1 VRHVIKK
8 QREPGIKKKCRKLF
22 SLESGKFVISL
33 AEDSYI
39 RAQRGCEGC
48 NLYASVKDGGHRKGS
63 DIGGKITQC
72 ENFEHETSSFE
83 IGNISRCYF
92 SILEFEALCTF
103 DSFARIYVNQ
113 HSSKLL
119 RWLWVSF
126 VPFVISVLF
135 QHANIYIVK
144 SHILCLAIVS
154 ICIEIQFHWDAI
166 IKQFQ

>member
-1 VRHVIKK
+1 MIKK
-8 QREPGIKKKCRKLF
+8 QREPGTKKKSHKLF

-113 HSSKLL
+113 QFKTFSL
-119 RWLWVSF
+119 
-126 VPFVISVLF
+126 
-135 QHANIYIVK
+135 
-144 SHILCLAIVS
+144 IVS
-154 ICIEIQFHWDAI
+154 IVRSFRNFGVIPTCEYLYSKTAYFMFSDCPYLY
-166 IKQFQ
+166 